1 MIVLVVRRAHG
12 VGHTAGVTAHSHH
25 ARRSSSSSKTGCL
38 ARFSL
43 ARSRMR
49 SRVSRARID
58 EFRGSSSDAAVSCQ
72 LQRGAG
78 VRWRPARLPLLVSDQ
93 PRGEALAGLLPLPQL
108 LGRHSPQQLE
118 LSLRRWSTR
127 PPSGSAWARRRVG
140 LSSLWRCSARRR
152 SAAAARNATGAG
164 QRAAGETTNASRPK
178 TLRSTHS
185 AS

>member
-1 MIVLVVRRAHG
+1 
-12 VGHTAGVTAHSHH
+12 
-25 ARRSSSSSKTGCL
+25 
-38 ARFSL
+38 
-43 ARSRMR
+43 MR

-118 LSLRRWSTR
+118 LSLRRLVDSTAVWVGVGA
-127 PPSGSAWARRRVG
+127 PPGGG
-140 LSSLWRCSARRR
+140 LFPLWRCSARRR